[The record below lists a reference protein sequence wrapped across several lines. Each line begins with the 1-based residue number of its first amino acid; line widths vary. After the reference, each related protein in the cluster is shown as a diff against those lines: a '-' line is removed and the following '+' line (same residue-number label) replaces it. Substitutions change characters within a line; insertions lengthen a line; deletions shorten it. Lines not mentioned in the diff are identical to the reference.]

1 MTEICSN
8 FNNKDEEIIYLKS
21 VIDKERELHQQRES
35 ILKEKLNYA
44 LHSSEKISQECDRA
58 VLLAEKM
65 KTIIENFGINVDTTI
80 RTVLIQEMENMK
92 ERNREANHRVQKYRS
107 ELEEYREKY
116 MGVREELSKL
126 LEEQIISAKKV
137 PGCVRPIISEISKV
151 NVAEPNTIISAVDC
165 VCNTYLNTILDLKK
179 KLEINDM
186 SPQSHVDNKTDSQ

>member
-80 RTVLIQEMENMK
+80 RTVLIQEIENMK

-126 LEEQIISAKKV
+126 LEEQIISAKNV